1 MHVQKASLKPQ
12 IIWLPFFFYIISG
25 ILLQSVLV
33 WLFCTPNYGNL
44 KGKDYVDFFVCSDSS
59 SAHTLKC
66 VYNWVYLCNYLIR
79 ICFPSGSVVQ
89 DPLANAGDPGDAGS
103 IPESGRS
110 PGVGNGNPLSYYCLE
125 NSTDRGA
132 RQAIIHG
139 VAERQSQL
147 SNQTET
153 TTKICGI
160 NWNGNSLF
168 SLLFKSKETTEKHHT
183 HTPTQPPTMCQLWAR
198 YSGNGDDIII

>member
-1 MHVQKASLKPQ
+1 MTP
-12 IIWLPFFFYIISG
+12 
-25 ILLQSVLV
+25 LLFHITSSVSTTKCSCV
-33 WLFCTPNYGNL
+33 AICTPNYGNL

-79 ICFPSGSVVQ
+79 ICFPGGSVVQ
-89 DPLANAGDPGDAGS
+89 DPLANAGDPGDAGF
-103 IPESGRS
+103 IPELGRS
-110 PGVGNGNPLSYYCLE
+110 PGVGNGNPFPYSCLH

-132 RQAIIHG
+132 RQATIHG

-147 SNQTET
+147 SKETET
-153 TTKICGI
+153 TTKVCGI

-168 SLLFKSKETTEKHHT
+168 LVYFLNQKKQQKNVT
-183 HTPTQPPTMCQLWAR
+183 HTYLPNHLLCANAELGTAEMVM
-198 YSGNGDDIII
+198 I